1 MNQHAPECER
11 IMHNEFTAPN
21 SAEYTDPTP
30 YGGTHTVKTGLTKRG
45 KAALAFGA
53 TVIAGG
59 TLVGYQA
66 YAAQAA
72 EANAKAQEIA
82 LKQQQFEFQKQMELN
97 RVTAASQKSQNAT
110 NSDRQKQIDACVASN
125 KNLIGK
131 SFNSSY
137 QDIVEACQ
145 AQYTTATSS
154 DDMQTAGSADL
165 DRRVR
170 GQQQEPDREVVQLV
184 LPGHRGS
191 LPGPVHDR
199 HQQRR
204 HADRRIG

>member
-1 MNQHAPECER
+1 MNQHDPEFER

-154 DDMQTAGSADL
+154 DDMQTAGSADQATSAGTAGGL
-165 DRRVR
+165 N
-170 GQQQEPDREVVQLV
+170 GGLLIGGGV
-184 LPGHRGS
+184 LGVGAIAVAKRWTRS
-191 LPGPVHDR
+191 N
-199 HQQRR
+199 Q
-204 HADRRIG
+204 A